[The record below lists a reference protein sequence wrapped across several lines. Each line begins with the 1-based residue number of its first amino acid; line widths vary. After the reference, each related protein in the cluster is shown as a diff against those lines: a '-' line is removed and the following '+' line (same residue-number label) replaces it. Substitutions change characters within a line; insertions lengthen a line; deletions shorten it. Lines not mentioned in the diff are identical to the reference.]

1 MSLLVG
7 KLRRFVLR
15 EVWKD
20 EAHNFIPGFE
30 NDIERASL
38 VLMEL
43 HFCLLQHAGRDCHD
57 ATA

>member
-20 EAHNFIPGFE
+20 DAYDFIPGLE

-38 VLMEL
+38 VLLEL
-43 HFCLLQHAGRDCHD
+43 HFCFLQHVGRDCHD